1 MKAIQFVVVLAIL
14 VCVVGWIFD
23 TNFLILDII
32 LILFIYGLQIAI
44 VIGIIIALLWVFNE
58 IFR

>member
-1 MKAIQFVVVLAIL
+1 MKVIQFTVVLAIL

-23 TNFLILDII
+23 TGFLILDII
-32 LILFIYGLQIAI
+32 LVLFIYGLQIAI

>member
-1 MKAIQFVVVLAIL
+1 MKAIQFIVVFAIL
-14 VCVVGWIFD
+14 VCVVGWIFTTD
-23 TNFLILDII
+23 FLILDII
-32 LILFIYGLQIAI
+32 LVLFIYGLQIAI

>member
-23 TNFLILDII
+23 TDFLILDII